1 MQMSKLNSCREF
13 NLKIK
18 QQQQQRWKREIEA
31 NEALNSLLGSVVR
44 LLGRRALEGIRFQI
58 SQFSFLMKILFA

>member
-18 QQQQQRWKREIEA
+18 QQQQRRPREIEA
-31 NEALNSLLGSVVR
+31 NEALNSSVA
-44 LLGRRALEGIRFQI
+44 RAELPEGIRFQI
-58 SQFSFLMKILFA
+58 S